1 LKNIQENEE
10 ENIDKFWNQ
19 EIKKCLFVVE
29 QRERKKE
36 EFNNKKMEDEKKK
49 AIAEA
54 QKEVSN
60 EVLEQRELARLGGC
74 ILGHAA

>member
-1 LKNIQENEE
+1 M
-10 ENIDKFWNQ
+10 
-19 EIKKCLFVVE
+19 VE

-36 EFNNKKMEDEKKK
+36 EFNNKKMEDEKKR

-60 EVLEQRELARLGGC
+60 EVLEQRELD
-74 ILGHAA
+74 